1 MEQIRENVV
10 NSFGRMKRTGKLGL
24 LAVLL
29 LSSNFWSCNGDET
42 LSMIDSVKKNE
53 EVKVLK
59 PNKAKISRLIAWFD
73 ELMKKESIAGS
84 VHPNNNIDKLP
95 SLPIGGEDSKTKNS
109 LNQINSYSSTFQS
122 FSSEIMEMRSFSSKE
137 SYKKHLTDL
146 DYKIGNSGISIEE
159 KQLLIDD
166 IFFMKTYVDWACDW
180 LRKRIENKRDNSSH
194 LTSNEA
200 EDFSIWCAVSI
211 AGNAA
216 ATVGLLTCVE
226 TAVWVAERL

>member
-53 EVKVLK
+53 EVKILK

-159 KQLLIDD
+159 KQLLH
-166 IFFMKTYVDWACDW
+166 
-180 LRKRIENKRDNSSH
+180 R
-194 LTSNEA
+194 
-200 EDFSIWCAVSI
+200 
-211 AGNAA
+211 
-216 ATVGLLTCVE
+216 
-226 TAVWVAERL
+226 